1 MSPGVNI
8 MSNNIT
14 DNLMRK
20 KSEST
25 SLSEETRAALMISS
39 TANLANALLKRGFRN
54 TLMLGINPLSPGQPK
69 MIGPAFTLRF
79 IPSREDIDTMDSYC
93 RDDNKHR
100 GVMEICPKGSVLVID
115 AFGNTR
121 ASSMGDMMAL
131 RLKMRGVEGVVTDGG
146 FRDIPAFLK
155 IGLPAFQQRSAAPA
169 TPLSMHPLEWDV
181 PIGCAGVSI
190 YPGDIIVGDGDGVVV
205 IPAYL
210 VDEVAQEAA
219 EAEKYEEFVAWHLER
234 GRSLIGLFPA
244 NVSSREEYNRWVKE
258 GRPELEFYYA

>member
-1 MSPGVNI
+1 MMSK
-8 MSNNIT
+8 
-14 DNLMRK
+14 NLAENTV
-20 KSEST
+20 KSQNDFAQI
-25 SLSEETRAALMISS
+25 SEETRAALMKSS

-79 IPSREDIDTMDSYC
+79 IPSREDIDTMDAYS

-131 RLKMRGVEGVVTDGG
+131 RLKTRGVEGVVTDGG
-146 FRDIPAFLK
+146 FRDVPAFIK

-169 TPLSMHPLEWDV
+169 TPLSMHPLEWNV
-181 PIGCAGVSI
+181 PIGCAGVCV

-205 IPAYL
+205 IPRYL
-210 VDEVAQEAA
+210 VDEVAHEAA
-219 EAEKYEEFVAWHLER
+219 EAEMYEEFVAWHLER

-244 NVSSREEYNRWVKE
+244 NVASKEEYNRWVKE
-258 GRPELEFYYA
+258 GRPALEFYYA